1 MGKYVAWRL
10 VQTIPILLGT
20 TFLIYVTVYAL
31 PGDPIQALAGPTNP
45 ISPETAAA
53 LRAKYHL
60 DDPLLV
66 QYANYLWGLLQ
77 GDFGVDFA
85 GNPVSSIIASSWP
98 VTLKLGLT
106 AWAIESVL
114 GVALGTV
121 AALRRGKSFD
131 LGVLTTT
138 TIVYGVPYF
147 VIAYVSQIAFGVKLH
162 WFPVSGVDEGWP
174 RAYILPAVVLA
185 LFGLASVARLTRGS
199 VLENL
204 RADHVDTAIAKGL
217 PRRLVVTRHV
227 LRNSMIPVVSLLG
240 LGLGGL
246 LGATVLIEGIFNLPG
261 IGYQIFVGI
270 QQHNGPVVVGI
281 GTMIVLIYIVINLAV
296 DIAYAVLDPRIRYD

>member
-1 MGKYVAWRL
+1 ML
-10 VQTIPILLGT
+10 QTIPILLGT
-20 TFLIYVTVYAL
+20 TFVIYITVYAL

-45 ISPETAAA
+45 VPPATAAA
-53 LRAKYHL
+53 IRAKYHL
-60 DDPLLV
+60 DDPLFS
-66 QYANYLWGLLQ
+66 QYLHYLWGLLH
-77 GDFGVDFA
+77 GDFGLDFS
-85 GNPVSSIIASSWP
+85 GNAVSEIITSSWP

-106 AWAIESVL
+106 AWVIESII

-121 AALRRGKSFD
+121 AALRRGGPFD
-131 LGVLTTT
+131 FGVLTGTT
-138 TIVYGVPYF
+138 LVYGVPYF

-162 WFPVSGVDEGWP
+162 WFPVSGTGEGWP
-174 RAYILPAVVLA
+174 RAYILPALVLA

-204 RADHVDTAIAKGL
+204 RADHVDTAVAKGL
-217 PRRLVVTRHV
+217 PRRLVIRRHV

-240 LGLGGL
+240 LDLGGL

-270 QQHNGPVVVGI
+270 QQHNGPLVVGI
-281 GTMIVLIYIVINLAV
+281 GTLIVLIYVLVNLLV
-296 DIAYAVLDPRIRYD
+296 DITYAVLDPRIRYG